1 MGHQV
6 MEMLLPRLAKRLYG
20 QVKRFR
26 AGKLSE
32 EEFAQ
37 QFASLLQ
44 KQYVW
49 LARQGI
55 AEREAAL
62 AIHAGVLVLTRPGL
76 CAAASEMGIPAEIVE
91 TRAIQNAAKDVAQHY
106 PIDVNSAFEVLA
118 DMLAC
123 YGG

>member
-26 AGKLSE
+26 AGKMSE

-37 QFASLLQ
+37 QFAALLQ

-49 LARQGI
+49 LARQGVD
-55 AEREAAL
+55 ESEAAL

-76 CAAASEMGIPAEIVE
+76 CAAATEMGIPAEVVE
-91 TRAIQNAAKDVAQHY
+91 ARAISNAAKDVAQHY
-106 PIDVNSAFEVLA
+106 PIEASDAFDALSE
-118 DMLAC
+118 MLAC